1 LQLTTLTQSEE
12 HPMTDS
18 TAYFE
23 SVATTWND
31 IRQDLFPDDLRD
43 KALDAFALRP
53 GALAADLGA
62 GTGFLTEGLLER
74 GLRVLAVDQSPA
86 MLAELEARLGARTE
100 LETRQG
106 SAEALPIADG
116 EVDYVFSNMFLHHV
130 EDPAAALV
138 EMARILAP
146 GGRLVLTDLDA
157 HQHEFL
163 RTEQHDRWLGF
174 ERSDVLAWLAAA
186 GFEDA
191 AVRDTRDTCCSSS
204 ACAGEEAR
212 IGVFLASATKPGGGE
227 AADPAERDEA
237 LRQAVRRRYAQAAR
251 QAASGKAAG
260 CGCGCGTPGSDNVGG
275 EIESLISRGHYEG
288 ETADLP
294 PTAVEASLGCANPVA
309 LADLRPGETVLDLGS
324 GGGIDVILSARRVGP
339 EGRVYG
345 LDMTD
350 EMLDLARRNVAEAG
364 LDNVELLRGIL
375 EEVPLPA
382 DSVDV
387 VLSNCVADRRRLAQ
401 PRALRRRPRRPT
413 RFSVL
418 FATFGLTYRY
428 AMWLQRPPTGCT
440 GGAAGR
446 RSSPRLA
453 AAQRRHLV
461 ARVGSDVLANRF
473 ILRRSRLRGLTHLL
487 IMWGCLL
494 AVAITFPLVF
504 GWLYFRPVPGD
515 LSLYEAV
522 VFGFPAFRFRTTRSS
537 PSSSSTAWCGRRS
550 W

>member
-191 AVRDTRDTCCSSS
+191 AVGDTRDTCCSSS

-288 ETADLP
+288 ETDDLP

-309 LADLRPGETVLDLGS
+309 LADLRPGERVLDLGS

-387 VLSNCVADRRRLAQ
+387 VLSNCVINLSPDK
-401 PRALRRRPRRPT
+401 PRALAEAFRVLKPGGRFAVADVVATRPMPAAVRRQVGLWSACVAGALTVDDYRDALAGAG
-413 RFSVL
+413 FEDVDL
-418 FATFGLTYRY
+418 EIVATYDPADF
-428 AMWLQRPPTGCT
+428 
-440 GGAAGR
+440 GAAGEQALQGSGLDR
-446 RSSPRLA
+446 EA
-453 AAQRRHLV
+453 AKGLIASALV
-461 ARVGSDVLANRF
+461 RARK
-473 ILRRSRLRGLTHLL
+473 
-487 IMWGCLL
+487 
-494 AVAITFPLVF
+494 
-504 GWLYFRPVPGD
+504 
-515 LSLYEAV
+515 
-522 VFGFPAFRFRTTRSS
+522 PA
-537 PSSSSTAWCGRRS
+537 
-550 W
+550 